1 MVVILNWI
9 QIDKQIISMM
19 RVIGDKDKLY
29 EDVKQV
35 FKWNDSQVEAAVA
48 PLIKRWD
55 WNGMH
60 KDEVPAKKKRVTKT
74 TKKAP
79 TKKAGAKPKAKKKS

>member
-1 MVVILNWI
+1 LNWI

-19 RVIGDKDKLY
+19 RVISDKDKLY

-35 FKWNDSQVEAAVA
+35 FKWNDSQVEAAVR
-48 PLIKRWD
+48 PLIERWNWYD
-55 WNGMH
+55 MH
-60 KDEVPAKKKRVTKT
+60 KDEKPVKKKRVTKA

-79 TKKAGAKPKAKKKS
+79 AKKAKATKKKS

>member
-1 MVVILNWI
+1 
-9 QIDKQIISMM
+9 MM
-19 RVIGDKDKLY
+19 RVISDKDKLY

-48 PLIKRWD
+48 PLINRWNWYD
-55 WNGMH
+55 MH
-60 KDEVPAKKKRVTKT
+60 KDEKPVKKKRVTKT

-79 TKKAGAKPKAKKKS
+79 TKKAGAKTKAKKKS

>member
-1 MVVILNWI
+1 MNWI

-19 RVIGDKDKLY
+19 QVISDKDKLY

-35 FKWNDSQVEAAVA
+35 FKWNDSQVEAAVR
-48 PLIKRWD
+48 PLIERWNWYD
-55 WNGMH
+55 MH
-60 KDEVPAKKKRVTKT
+60 KDEKPVKKKRATKA

-79 TKKAGAKPKAKKKS
+79 AAGATKKKS

>member
-19 RVIGDKDKLY
+19 RVIDDKDKLY

-35 FKWNDSQVEAAVA
+35 FKWNDSQVEAAVG
-48 PLIKRWD
+48 PLIKRWNWYD
-55 WNGMH
+55 MH
-60 KDEVPAKKKRVTKT
+60 TDQKPAKKKRVTKAKT

-79 TKKAGAKPKAKKKS
+79 AKKARATKKKS

>member
-1 MVVILNWI
+1 MNWM
-9 QIDKQIISMM
+9 QIDRQIVGLM
-19 RVIGDKDKLY
+19 RLTNDKAKLY

-35 FKWNDSQVEAAVA
+35 FKWNDSQVEAAVG

-55 WNGMH
+55 WYNMH
-60 KDEVPAKKKRVTKT
+60 IEVPAKKKRATKA

-79 TKKAGAKPKAKKKS
+79 AKKARATKTKKKS

>member
-1 MVVILNWI
+1 
-9 QIDKQIISMM
+9 M
-19 RVIGDKDKLY
+19 RVIDDKDKLY

-35 FKWNDSQVEAAVA
+35 FKWNDSQVESAVG

-55 WNGMH
+55 WYGMH
-60 KDEVPAKKKRVTKT
+60 KEENPATKKRTTKT

-79 TKKAGAKPKAKKKS
+79 AKKARATKKKS